1 MMLFLLLAEA
11 GAEGPTFT
19 AEQLG
24 VWVAILFFV
33 VGGGLGIKRLS
44 QKPIEPKD
52 PQTTQEVSPAAT
64 KAELN
69 SLKADLSERL
79 DKIEEDLEGQR
90 DVARDAQGKVHGR
103 IDKVAESLS
112 EVKGELHQMNLNLRL
127 LLERS
132 IKPSGR

>member
-1 MMLFLLLAEA
+1 MLLLLLASA
-11 GAEGPTFT
+11 GADGAKFT

-24 VWVAILFFV
+24 TWIAILFFV

-44 QKPIEPKD
+44 QKPIPPKD
-52 PQTTQEVSPAAT
+52 PQTTQEVSPNAT
-64 KAELN
+64 RDELN
-69 SLKADLSERL
+69 IVKTDLTERL
-79 DKIEEDLEGQR
+79 DKIEEELESQR
-90 DVARDAQGKVHGR
+90 NVAREAQGKVHAR

>member
-1 MMLFLLLAEA
+1 MLFLQLAEA
-11 GAEGPTFT
+11 GSEGAKFT

-24 VWVAILFFV
+24 TWIAILFFV

-44 QKPIEPKD
+44 QKPIPPKD

-132 IKPSGR
+132 IKRTGQ